1 MEAVKAI
8 SSAVIV
14 DPGPEDEIP
23 DLTPVTTTSSIAVEL
38 TSTTSNEFDSAKSIG
53 LFYPYK
59 NEVDVI
65 LMALELEKRGLACL
79 LPKVI
84 DEHNPLKYFF
94 YSPNSSNLEKG
105 YGGIMEPTGNEAKD
119 PDIIIASCSA
129 FNEKGYRVGYGGG
142 FFDRTLSQ
150 LKHKKKIISILA
162 AFENQKT
169 TYQFQDSYDEKV
181 DYICTENNTYQI

>member
-1 MEAVKAI
+1 MNKKEIRNHHLKIRQEMSLTDVKDNSVLI
-8 SSAVIV
+8 NNRI
-14 DPGPEDEIP
+14 
-23 DLTPVTTTSSIAVEL
+23 LNL
-38 TSTTSNEFDSAKSIG
+38 LREFNSAKSIG

-59 NEVDVI
+59 NEVNII
-65 LMALELEKRGLACL
+65 LMTLELEKRGLICL

-84 DEHNPLKYFF
+84 NKHDPLRYFF
-94 YSPNSSNLEKG
+94 YSPNTSNLEKG
-105 YGGIMEPTGNEAKD
+105 YGGIMEPTSNEAID

-129 FNEKGYRVGYGGG
+129 FNENGFRVGYGGG

-150 LKHKKKIISILA
+150 LKQKKKIISILA

-169 TYQFQDSYDEKV
+169 TFQFQDSFDEKV

>member
-1 MEAVKAI
+1 MNKKEIRKHHLKVRQEMPPINVK
-8 SSAVIV
+8 
-14 DPGPEDEIP
+14 DN
-23 DLTPVTTTSSIAVEL
+23 SIL
-38 TSTTSNEFDSAKSIG
+38 INDRILNLLNEFNSAKSIG

-65 LMALELEKRGLACL
+65 LMASELEKRGLTCL

-84 DEHNPLKYFF
+84 NEHNPLKYFF
-94 YSPNSSNLEKG
+94 YSPNTTNLEKG
-105 YGGIMEPTGNEAKD
+105 YGGIMEPIGNEAID

-129 FNEKGYRVGYGGG
+129 FNGKGYRVGYGGG
-142 FFDRTLSQ
+142 FFDRTLTQ
-150 LKHKKKIISILA
+150 LKQKKIIISILA

-169 TYQFQDSYDEKV
+169 TYQFQDSFDEKV

>member
-1 MEAVKAI
+1 MVNKSI
-8 SSAVIV
+8 LNIV
-14 DPGPEDEIP
+14 SG
-23 DLTPVTTTSSIAVEL
+23 LNTTKT
-38 TSTTSNEFDSAKSIG
+38 IG

-65 LMALELEKRGLACL
+65 LMASDLENIGLTCL
-79 LPKVI
+79 LPRVI
-84 DEHNPLKYFF
+84 DEYSPLKYFF
-94 YSPNSSNLEKG
+94 YSPNNSNLQKG
-105 YGGIMEPTGNEAKD
+105 YGGIMEPTGNEAND

-150 LKHKKKIISILA
+150 LKQKKKIISILA

-169 TYQFQDSYDEKV
+169 TYQFQDSFDEKV
-181 DYICTENNTYQI
+181 DYICTENKTYRI

>member
-1 MEAVKAI
+1 MNKKEIRKHHLQI
-8 SSAVIV
+8 RQEMSSTDVRNNSIMVNKSILNIV
-14 DPGPEDEIP
+14 SA
-23 DLTPVTTTSSIAVEL
+23 LN
-38 TSTTSNEFDSAKSIG
+38 STKTIG

-65 LMALELEKRGLACL
+65 LMASKLENLGLTCL
-79 LPKVI
+79 LPRVI
-84 DEHNPLKYFF
+84 NEHNPLKYFF
-94 YSPNSSNLEKG
+94 YSPNNSKLEKG
-105 YGGIMEPTGNEAKD
+105 YGGIMEPTGNEAID

-150 LKHKKKIISILA
+150 LNQKKKIISILA

-169 TYQFQDSYDEKV
+169 EYQFQDSFDEKV
-181 DYICTENNTYQI
+181 DYICTENTTYQI

>member
-1 MEAVKAI
+1 MNKKEIRKHHLKIRQEMSPTNVKDNSLLI
-8 SSAVIV
+8 NDRI
-14 DPGPEDEIP
+14 
-23 DLTPVTTTSSIAVEL
+23 LNL
-38 TSTTSNEFDSAKSIG
+38 LYEFDSAKSIG

-84 DEHNPLKYFF
+84 NEHNPLKYFF
-94 YSPNSSNLEKG
+94 YSSNSSNLEKG
-105 YGGIMEPTGNEAKD
+105 YGGIMEPTGYEAKD

>member
-1 MEAVKAI
+1 MVNKSILNIVSALN
-8 SSAVIV
+8 SSK
-14 DPGPEDEIP
+14 
-23 DLTPVTTTSSIAVEL
+23 T
-38 TSTTSNEFDSAKSIG
+38 IG

-65 LMALELEKRGLACL
+65 LMALELKNIGLTCL

-84 DEHNPLKYFF
+84 NEHSPLKYFF
-94 YSPNSSNLEKG
+94 YSPNNPNLEKG
-105 YGGIMEPTGNEAKD
+105 YGGIMEPTGNEAID
-119 PDIIIASCSA
+119 PDIIITSCSA

-150 LKHKKKIISILA
+150 LKQKKKIISILA

-169 TYQFQDSYDEKV
+169 AYQFQDSFDEKV
-181 DYICTENNTYQI
+181 DYICTENKTYRT

>member
-1 MEAVKAI
+1 MSLAIVKENSI
-8 SSAVIV
+8 VINN
-14 DPGPEDEIP
+14 GI
-23 DLTPVTTTSSIAVEL
+23 LNLLNTFNSIK
-38 TSTTSNEFDSAKSIG
+38 TIG

-59 NEVDVI
+59 NEVNVI
-65 LMALELEKRGLACL
+65 SMALKLEKGGLTCL
-79 LPKVI
+79 LPKVV

-94 YSPNSSNLEKG
+94 YSPNTSKLEKG
-105 YGGIMEPTGNEAKD
+105 YGGIMEPTGNEAVD

-150 LKHKKKIISILA
+150 LKQKKKIISILA
-162 AFENQKT
+162 AYENQKT
-169 TYQFQDSYDEKV
+169 NYQFQDSFDEKV

>member
-1 MEAVKAI
+1 MNKKEIRKYHLKIRKEMSPTNVKNKSVLI
-8 SSAVIV
+8 NDRILNLLN
-14 DPGPEDEIP
+14 DF
-23 DLTPVTTTSSIAVEL
+23 
-38 TSTTSNEFDSAKSIG
+38 NSAKSIG

-65 LMALELEKRGLACL
+65 LMALELEKRGLNCL

-84 DEHNPLKYFF
+84 NEHIPLKYFF

-105 YGGIMEPTGNEAKD
+105 YGGIMEPAGNESIE

-150 LKHKKKIISILA
+150 LKQKKKIISILA

-169 TYQFQDSYDEKV
+169 TFQFQDSFDEKV
-181 DYICTENNTYQI
+181 DYICTENNTYRI

>member
-1 MEAVKAI
+1 MSLANVNENSI
-8 SSAVIV
+8 VINN
-14 DPGPEDEIP
+14 GI
-23 DLTPVTTTSSIAVEL
+23 LNLLNTFNSIK
-38 TSTTSNEFDSAKSIG
+38 TIG

-59 NEVDVI
+59 NEVNVI
-65 LMALELEKRGLACL
+65 SMAFELEKGGLTCL
-79 LPKVI
+79 LPKVV

-94 YSPNSSNLEKG
+94 YSPNTSKLEKG
-105 YGGIMEPTGNEAKD
+105 YGGIMEPTGNEAVD

-150 LKHKKKIISILA
+150 LKQKKKIISILA

-169 TYQFQDSYDEKV
+169 NYQFQDSFDEKV

>member
-1 MEAVKAI
+1 MVNKSI
-8 SSAVIV
+8 LNIV
-14 DPGPEDEIP
+14 SG
-23 DLTPVTTTSSIAVEL
+23 LNTTKT
-38 TSTTSNEFDSAKSIG
+38 IG

-65 LMALELEKRGLACL
+65 LMASELENIGLTCL
-79 LPKVI
+79 LPRVI
-84 DEHNPLKYFF
+84 DEHSPLKYFL
-94 YSPNSSNLEKG
+94 YSPNNSNLQKG
-105 YGGIMEPTGNEAKD
+105 YGGIMEPTGNEAND

-150 LKHKKKIISILA
+150 LKQKKKIISILA

-169 TYQFQDSYDEKV
+169 TYQFQDSFDEKV
-181 DYICTENNTYQI
+181 DYICTENKTYRI

>member
-1 MEAVKAI
+1 MSLANVNENSI
-8 SSAVIV
+8 VINN
-14 DPGPEDEIP
+14 GI
-23 DLTPVTTTSSIAVEL
+23 LNLLNTFNSIK
-38 TSTTSNEFDSAKSIG
+38 TIG

-59 NEVDVI
+59 NEVNVI
-65 LMALELEKRGLACL
+65 SMALKLEKGGLTCL
-79 LPKVI
+79 LPKVV

-94 YSPNSSNLEKG
+94 YSPNTSKLEKG
-105 YGGIMEPTGNEAKD
+105 YGGIMEPTGNEAVD

-150 LKHKKKIISILA
+150 LKQKKKIISILA
-162 AFENQKT
+162 AYENQKT
-169 TYQFQDSYDEKV
+169 NYQFQDSFDEKV